1 VALNLKSFE
10 DDQLISLI
18 GSKRVIAP
26 QLKLIFSS
34 LVGNKRN
41 LKFLDV
47 FSGTGAIS
55 RQIKALGHQVIAN
68 DNQYFLYL
76 INHIYLS
83 LNDNSLKSMF
93 ESFGGVDAYYSLINL
108 HGMFAAYNK
117 EGINEPYLSRYYAPN
132 DVDNYDENKERLFFS
147 PENGRFFDAVREEV
161 ESSFFEGRLTFDEKA
176 LVVASLLY
184 KVSRKANISGTFT
197 SYLKDLKN
205 SRKRIR
211 ELAQLNVPILSD
223 DALPKGSSYNL
234 DALEFL
240 KQHSADVIYLDP
252 PSSVVQ
258 YSNNYHILNSV
269 AKWDY
274 YKPSNE
280 VDENGNL
287 KDRGG
292 IREDWIETKSKFCS
306 LKEADLAMV
315 QLINNLDSRHVVLTY
330 PTKGIVEAQRIK
342 ELLTNRYKKV
352 ELSVLH
358 QKNQG
363 GKQSNKGPQ
372 NLTQV
377 FVATKTAHS
386 YSVGE
391 IDLSMLESFK
401 KLDQLTNSIF
411 RKGIEEGPLEF
422 IGGVLLK
429 TPLPIDLLTK
439 YPIDTLNKWAKE
451 LEENSA
457 KDGFEALEILAKSLK
472 STQITAQQRSR
483 IEKKVVDVANHLLS
497 EDESFIKKIVDIC
510 EKGEVNKRVVEQIKQ
525 LAYDKSRK

>member
-1 VALNLKSFE
+1 MALNLKSFE
-10 DDQLISLI
+10 EDQLISLI

-34 LVGNKRN
+34 LVENKRN

-55 RQIKALGHQVIAN
+55 RQIKSLGHQVIAN

-76 INHIYLS
+76 INHVYLS
-83 LNDNSLKSMF
+83 LNENSLKRMF

-108 HGMFAAYNK
+108 HGMFASYNK
-117 EGINEPYLSRYYAPN
+117 EGINEPYLSRYYAPM
-132 DVDNYDENKERLFFS
+132 DIDNYNQNKERLFFS

-161 ESSFFEGRLTFDEKA
+161 ESSFNEGKLTFDEKA

-184 KVSRKANISGTFT
+184 KVSRKANVSGTFT
-197 SYLKDLKN
+197 SFLKDLKN
-205 SRKRIR
+205 SRKRIT
-211 ELAQLNVPILSD
+211 ELAQLTVPTLSD
-223 DALPKGSSYNL
+223 NSLIAGSSYNL

-240 KQHSADVIYLDP
+240 AQHSSDVIYLDP

-274 YKPSNE
+274 YIPSNK

-287 KDRGG
+287 IDRGG
-292 IREDWIETKSKFCS
+292 IREDWVETKSKFCS
-306 LKEADLAMV
+306 LKEGDLAMV
-315 QLINNLDSRHVVLTY
+315 QLINSLDSRHVVLTY
-330 PTKGIVEAQRIK
+330 PTNGIVKSERII
-342 ELLTNRYKKV
+342 ELLSNRYKKV
-352 ELSVLH
+352 ELTLLH

-377 FVATKTAHS
+377 FVATKTEHS
-386 YSVGE
+386 YPVGE
-391 IDLSMLESFK
+391 IDLSILESFK
-401 KLDQLTNSIF
+401 NLDKLTNSIF
-411 RKGIEEGPLEF
+411 KKGIDEGPLEF

-439 YPIDTLNKWAKE
+439 YPTDVLNRWIKE

-457 KDGFEALEILAKSLK
+457 KDGYHALEILAKSLK
-472 STQITAQQRSR
+472 SGEITAIQRAR
-483 IEKKVVDVANHLLS
+483 IEKKIYDVANHLLS
-497 EDESFIKKIVDIC
+497 DNLDELKKIVKVC
-510 EKGEVNKRVVEQIKQ
+510 ETKEVNKRVVEQIKQ